1 MSRVLTESQVQAN
14 FSQIITDA
22 CNGEDIIITRNNIP
36 AVRLTLVVPP
46 VTKKNTGR
54 EALIKKREKV
64 ISAIKEIRKTAVI
77 GPPITIEEIISA
89 RDEGRKYL

>member
-46 VTKKNTGR
+46 VTKKIQCGKHLLKN
-54 EALIKKREKV
+54 EKK
-64 ISAIKEIRKTAVI
+64 
-77 GPPITIEEIISA
+77 
-89 RDEGRKYL
+89 